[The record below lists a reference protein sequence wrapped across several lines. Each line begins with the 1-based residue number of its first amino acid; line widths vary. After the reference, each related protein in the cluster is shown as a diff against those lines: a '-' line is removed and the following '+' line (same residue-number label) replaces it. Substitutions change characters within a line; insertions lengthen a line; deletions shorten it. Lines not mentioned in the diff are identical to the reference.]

1 MDIPTKDWSPSKKY
15 SIDDIVRVWNLALP
29 PYLDPNDISDEDYFA
44 GKYVARL
51 GDDGGNYVLTDAGE
65 YISTEIER
73 GEIFKEKTVTKSTEV
88 AFGLKFPVD
97 PTIGYTAK
105 AMVRKNDEDSDTI
118 DPFLTHIELSEGKV
132 DMDKSIGVGVGIKFY
147 DSNLN
152 YIQPENQRMTVRPM
166 ASSELSHTEWYR
178 VQLDIE
184 PKHIPPTAEIGE
196 VFIFLYG
203 IQKGG
208 FDFRKVEATNLSKFF
223 YCTEDHLSSPL
234 NMPGGSSFWT
244 QDFNWRPSYGS
255 SSSFA
260 AINEAMTL
268 GEGSDY
274 SNNLAINSLPMEL
287 SLSFKGRTDK
297 EAKAIVHFLQE
308 KHFAYESI
316 FALDYRGSR
325 LLSSDVQSFNFIY
338 THPYRKDLKF
348 TCVDF
353 SHSMDYRNNNTVSA
367 RFVCNTESSI
377 RSVESHSGYNERIDA
392 VFPAYIDKDTD
403 FVKGKKMKLNSFSL
417 EEGEDGGDK
426 SAISLEGL
434 ISITP
439 FGDIVGGV
447 PKAGLLSFSKDQDLK
462 VGDCIYVNV
471 LEPEDSI
478 YSIGLGKIFKVIDSK
493 KFVFGKGKGYVDGVL
508 DSRLLSEG
516 SADDVSAFG
525 EISTDEDVSID
536 TDTEETLIANM
547 DGDAPVEIKK
557 LFFCPEDCLA
567 SQPILPDTECGKK
580 VSHKV
585 IDPAT
590 GEYRKRVIM
599 LKNYRKLQLET
610 DIDAETFSIDVV
622 PLSNFTLTKEDDFQM
637 LIPAVC
643 GRSSIY
649 IEDPDKITKYPWIK
663 IRNFEHKPTLGFNL
677 ANKPKH
683 HQSNFLKFY
692 NKKYKKSIN
701 QNMSTFSL
709 TFDKRDDEEAAEIL
723 QFLESHLG
731 YKKFRFTMP
740 RPYLADD
747 SSLTTQSRSYN
758 SVFYCPS
765 WDHQLAYK
773 NNHTITATF
782 IESSTGLQ
790 EDFANP
796 EGPCLGAK
804 VYDPVTEH
812 SLCTFSSVATA
823 THVKGLGVEASQGGE
838 TAEYLMTPKDKT
850 MDLIFVVDSGPSVT
864 ANYLEVGGVRKS
876 KYQLIIDSILKSITG
891 HDDTKLPLTESYGGL
906 YDVPAGSPPWADYND
921 AQGNSLYDP
930 DPESGQDFYKTL
942 KDSGYDIESFKRF
955 NVHIEENRINIGI
968 CIVGHG
974 AMNGMPLSDTRIL
987 DLPDYPNSFD
997 KKFIHDRLNNT
1008 IEDNKRG
1015 KEYLKNICDGISQL
1029 YNSNRSSLVSERY
1042 LFLISDFNFNGNEGQ
1057 AIDEVRLAL
1066 RSNEKLAK
1074 RRPVDSVLDDFAG
1087 GSIRE
1092 MLREFSFAPSDEVFG
1107 GSPGKFYSYLFN
1119 PDFSADGD
1127 FGSVELYPDYDSS
1140 QANPDWYSQ
1149 NLKTVLFPVALGQYG
1164 EGSTDDRFF
1173 EYAEDYRP
1181 LKRNKDIQMCYE
1193 ISNASPGSKEA
1204 ARAINFFNVIGSLS
1218 YDSGAKNMFSINI
1231 KNCGPNDIKIHNT
1244 IANFLSDNGFTE
1256 WETERIKTGIP
1267 KDNEMSYFEPAS
1279 PLTNTDNMIIGY
1291 GGQYRNDPN
1300 NEKFLASLE
1309 SNTLWHNFNTEYE
1322 VWRKGVP
1329 HSINGGWE
1337 PEKEIFSI
1345 ITDDGSIIKLDD
1357 GPSLVSDPIRVGD
1370 IKTKGVQNIGVAF
1383 KDFPARVFK
1392 SDSGLELIDYNIGN
1406 ISEANNF
1413 HGDYNH
1419 IPILKEGES
1428 IDLFFGFRVNSQ
1440 DEINEEV
1447 ELFFNTEDLKKE
1459 EMGCYARF
1467 LFKIKS
1473 QDNKEVEKDNKK
1485 FKVSTQIDPGP
1496 GPGCRVCFSGGL
1508 MSAPPYEHWSG
1519 VLPPFVTHLNG
1530 RQLSDIFGG
1539 HEFDSVDESL
1549 AELAPNA
1556 MATTFDSIF
1565 VDTTTRVK
1573 VYGQSDPANVKF
1585 DAIGPFILSN
1595 AKWAGQYAYY
1605 WPSWPNGAGTY
1616 EDEEGNSFD
1625 NYWKIF
1631 GVSSQAHFTKMALNS
1646 ESDMH
1651 SWPKGRIYIEC
1662 RQSSFERDEDGELT
1676 GMPSDYCYEYNAP
1689 NWVPVD
1695 CYEADGVTL
1704 KNGSEDK
1711 DEVIADP
1718 NNLVR
1723 YGIINR

>member
-1 MDIPTKDWSPSKKY
+1 MDIPTKDWAPSKKY

-29 PYLDPNDISDEDYFA
+29 PYLNPNDISDKDYFA

-184 PKHIPPTAEIGE
+184 PKHIPPAAEIGE

-208 FDFRKVEATNLSKFF
+208 FDFRKVEVTNLSKFF
-223 YCTEDHLSSPL
+223 YCTEDHLSSPF

-260 AINEAMTL
+260 AINEAMAL

-274 SNNLAINSLPMEL
+274 SNNLAINSLPMEV

-622 PLSNFTLTKEDDFQM
+622 PLSSFTLTKEDDFQM

-812 SLCTFSSVATA
+812 SLCTFPPVMVASPLAGFNESGEMELSVKQIDMVVLVQ
-823 THVKGLGVEASQGGE
+823 HSLSM
-838 TAEYLMTPKDKT
+838 TAELGYNQMR
-850 MDLIFVVDSGPSVT
+850 V
-864 ANYLEVGGVRKS
+864 
-876 KYQLIIDSILKSITG
+876 IDGISDILKKIFSSYDNYKFPG
-891 HDDTKLPLTESYGGL
+891 TESYGVFDAPNITRASASGNEN
-906 YDVPAGSPPWADYND
+906 VPPFPSVELSSQVKSYLESLDYSETFSKENFSPSENLI
-921 AQGNSLYDP
+921 SI
-930 DPESGQDFYKTL
+930 
-942 KDSGYDIESFKRF
+942 GYDINNIKRF
-955 NVHIEENRINIGI
+955 TIKIDHVILNIGVI
-968 CIVGHG
+968 LGTNKFPLR
-974 AMNGMPLSDTRIL
+974 AADLSYSPNGIDRIS
-987 DLPDYPNSFD
+987 Y
-997 KKFIHDRLNNT
+997 LNGPSENGYQKAGIMGGGSISETSVYGNT
-1008 IEDNKRG
+1008 NGGELMAG
-1015 KEYLKNICDGISQL
+1015 GLAQL
-1029 YNSNRSSLVSERY
+1029 YNSVRSEKIDQRVV
-1042 LFLISDFNFNGNEGQ
+1042 LFIGDGKFDQQDEWNKIISGVNNKE
-1057 AIDEVRLAL
+1057 LT
-1066 RSNEKLAK
+1066 K
-1074 RRPVDSVLDDFAG
+1074 RRPKDEVLHAYGVDLQMGLYSANLDARQNNPDTSDRVNLPDPSVLPENPSWYEEQVPTFVSCLPAG
-1087 GSIRE
+1087 ES
-1092 MLREFSFAPSDEVFG
+1092 SDPILKQ
-1107 GSPGKFYSYLFN
+1107 SCY
-1119 PDFSADGD
+1119 
-1127 FGSVELYPDYDSS
+1127 DYD
-1140 QANPDWYSQ
+1140 QEPDDPQFYGSG
-1149 NLKTVLFPVALGQYG
+1149 NKIRGEEEAVTRLFGA
-1164 EGSTDDRFF
+1164 
-1173 EYAEDYRP
+1173 
-1181 LKRNKDIQMCYE
+1181 
-1193 ISNASPGSKEA
+1193 
-1204 ARAINFFNVIGSLS
+1204 FNIADSFS
-1218 YDSGAKNMFSINI
+1218 YDTGYRNLFSVNI
-1231 KNCGPNDIKIHNT
+1231 KNCGPQDVRLKNT
-1244 IANFLSDNGFTE
+1244 IVNSDAQTESPKHYIEKIRPGIIKGSDYANIQYLNSLN
-1256 WETERIKTGIP
+1256 WAI
-1267 KDNEMSYFEPAS
+1267 S
-1279 PLTNTDNMIIGY
+1279 PVN
-1291 GGQYRNDPN
+1291 GGQYFDDVN
-1300 NEKFLASLE
+1300 NEKIFTDDS
-1309 SNTLWHNFNTEYE
+1309 SRVLWHAFNTKKE
-1322 VWRKGVP
+1322 VFRLGEIHEVD
-1329 HSINGGWE
+1329 GGWT
-1337 PEKEIFSI
+1337 PDSDLFHIH
-1345 ITDDGSIIKLDD
+1345 TDDGEQIIIDTSLDL
-1357 GPSLVSDPIRVGD
+1357 LVTDPIVVGD
-1370 IKTKGVQNIGVAF
+1370 IETQGVLNEGVAF
-1383 KDFPARVFK
+1383 KNMPVKVFGF
-1392 SDSGLELIDYNIGN
+1392 DSGLELIDYNISN
-1406 ISEANNF
+1406 VSHSKECK
-1413 HGDYNH
+1413 GDYS
-1419 IPILKEGES
+1419 ILPVLKKDES
-1428 IDLFFGFRVNSQ
+1428 IDLFFGLRGGIDIANISENIQMVFNAETVDSDR
-1440 DEINEEV
+1440 EIDCFANISFPAKASEGDGY
-1447 ELFFNTEDLKKE
+1447 NHRYGDDSGDL
-1459 EMGCYARF
+1459 GLTFDADYIVFTYQF
-1467 LFKIKS
+1467 LDGRDMDTRTTF
-1473 QDNKEVEKDNKK
+1473 
-1485 FKVSTQIDPGP
+1485 IDPSPASIINQPLGWCKGSSVGSILQWGGDNLGTGVEGCLFDVQAFKNAHP
-1496 GPGCRVCFSGGL
+1496 GHDTMKMKFEAWWYGDKGSKPLSIYAALYKGGTPRSVGYGFTIDNPVREIWVRS
-1508 MSAPPYEHWSG
+1508 MEKIVNRHQSSCVSNPDFMANFTYHIP
-1519 VLPPFVTHLNG
+1519 TLNG
-1530 RQLSDIFGG
+1530 
-1539 HEFDSVDESL
+1539 
-1549 AELAPNA
+1549 
-1556 MATTFDSIF
+1556 M
-1565 VDTTTRVK
+1565 
-1573 VYGQSDPANVKF
+1573 Y
-1585 DAIGPFILSN
+1585 
-1595 AKWAGQYAYY
+1595 
-1605 WPSWPNGAGTY
+1605 
-1616 EDEEGNSFD
+1616 
-1625 NYWKIF
+1625 
-1631 GVSSQAHFTKMALNS
+1631 
-1646 ESDMH
+1646 
-1651 SWPKGRIYIEC
+1651 
-1662 RQSSFERDEDGELT
+1662 
-1676 GMPSDYCYEYNAP
+1676 DYNE
-1689 NWVPVD
+1689 
-1695 CYEADGVTL
+1695 
-1704 KNGSEDK
+1704 
-1711 DEVIADP
+1711 
-1718 NNLVR
+1718 
-1723 YGIINR
+1723 